1 MHYDNVGEA
10 VAFEG
15 RKKPHAM
22 KQVAKCRTV
31 HACPACLLAGA
42 RVTQAAIACPD
53 RTHERVGREAAVTL
67 TLVASDSTAVRY
79 SGNGARMQ
87 VYGGF
92 SGRL

>member
-1 MHYDNVGEA
+1 M
-10 VAFEG
+10 
-15 RKKPHAM
+15 
-22 KQVAKCRTV
+22 
-31 HACPACLLAGA
+31 
-42 RVTQAAIACPD
+42 TQAAIACQD

-67 TLVASDSTAVRY
+67 TLLASDPTAVRC